1 MYINVVPCMQS
12 KCDLSQDFFHMAK
25 EGDLMLP
32 WSCDYFIAVPGTF
45 DWCAA
50 PSECCQLLP
59 LLLPPPAAAA
69 CCHLLLRCLTC
80 MPALLYLSRTHN
92 IMHRA
97 TFPEYIVGNIAY
109 DQAVISIAARQ
120 GVHLI
125 EATDTIHA
133 FHQTVRKRRFLRH
146 FILKMIILPRQAR
159 DKHREGSKTRVAFA

>member
-1 MYINVVPCMQS
+1 MYAEQVRPFPGF
-12 KCDLSQDFFHMAK
+12 LPHG
-25 EGDLMLP
+25 EGGRPNAAMVMRLFYRGAWHVRLVRSTKRVLP
-32 WSCDYFIAVPGTF
+32 
-45 DWCAA
+45 AA
-50 PSECCQLLP
+50 AAAAATCCCCCCHLL
-59 LLLPPPAAAA
+59 PPAAA
-69 CCHLLLRCLTC
+69 LSDLR

-159 DKHREGSKTRVAFA
+159 DKHREKSKTRVAFA

>member
-1 MYINVVPCMQS
+1 
-12 KCDLSQDFFHMAK
+12 
-25 EGDLMLP
+25 
-32 WSCDYFIAVPGTF
+32 
-45 DWCAA
+45 
-50 PSECCQLLP
+50 
-59 LLLPPPAAAA
+59 
-69 CCHLLLRCLTC
+69 

-159 DKHREGSKTRVAFA
+159 DKHREKSKTRVAFA